1 MINYNIDVIEDPNL
15 STYYDKRYIIV
26 NKDTGEVIDT
36 AQGYGYKSKQKAYA
50 AFAYKNRD
58 KSKDAEK
65 ANKKKHIQ
73 KWIREHNSFMNLLE
87 GYAFDYLKSGDEED
101 KVDAKFIKELLKS
114 ENLTIDFKPSELL
127 RIWQKG

>member
-58 KSKDAEK
+58 KSKDKEK
-65 ANKKKHIQ
+65 ADRKRYIQ
-73 KWIREHNSFMNLLE
+73 KWIKEHSSFMNLLE
-87 GYAFDYLKSGDEED
+87 GYAFDYIKNGDEED
-101 KVDAKFIKELLKS
+101 KIDAKFVKELLKS

-127 RIWQKG
+127 NVWQKG

>member
-87 GYAFDYLKSGDEED
+87 GYAFDYLKNGDEED
-101 KVDAKFIKELLKS
+101 KIDAKFVKELLKS

>member
-87 GYAFDYLKSGDEED
+87 GYAFDYLKNGDEED
-101 KVDAKFIKELLKS
+101 KIDAKFVKELLKS
-114 ENLTIDFKPSELL
+114 ENLTIDFKSSELL
-127 RIWQKG
+127 NVWQKG

>member
-1 MINYNIDVIEDPNL
+1 MINYNIDVIEDLNL
-15 STYYDKRYIIV
+15 STYYDKMYIIV

-58 KSKDAEK
+58 KSKDKEK

-87 GYAFDYLKSGDEED
+87 GYAFDYLKSGAEED
-101 KVDAKFIKELLKS
+101 KIDAKFVKELLKS

-127 RIWQKG
+127 NVWQKG